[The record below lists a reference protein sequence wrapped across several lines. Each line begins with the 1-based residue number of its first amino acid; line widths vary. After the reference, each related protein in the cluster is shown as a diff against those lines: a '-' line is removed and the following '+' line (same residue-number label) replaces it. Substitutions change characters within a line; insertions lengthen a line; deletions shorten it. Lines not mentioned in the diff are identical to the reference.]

1 MTAAPYILI
10 LAMLAHSADSLLQKY
25 VDIAL
30 QNNPA
35 LQAIQKKYEAA
46 EKKVAGVGTL
56 DYPKL
61 DMGFYTSKDEIEM
74 NGILGNISIMQMF
87 NWPGTQKAFQS
98 EAKAMAKMQTII
110 LSKTKDSLAAQ
121 VKISWHNLCMINL
134 KIKYMQENLDLMKQM
149 EKLASA
155 ELVTGKGF
163 AELLEI
169 QEEILEMD
177 YEIEAMKLEL
187 ASLSI
192 AFNTMLNMPQT
203 SEILLADSITL
214 QIFDFEKK
222 SEPPMISMIGTESE
236 IFKAQRDMS
245 KAMGN
250 PMFGLGI
257 QYKREFEKGMF
268 MAMASLTLPIWRAK
282 TNASLQENELQA
294 EASQKM
300 LIDARNNLEA
310 ERAMAKSNLQ
320 NLSKKMT
327 LYKQQRELAESS
339 QKIALQN
346 FSAGKGMLSDILQI
360 NKKLL
365 NYRVMELETAT
376 EYNKAVAQAEVLF

>member
-1 MTAAPYILI
+1 MTTAPYILI
-10 LAMLAHSADSLLQKY
+10 LVALAYSADSLLQKY

-35 LQAIQKKYEAA
+35 LQALQKKYEAT
-46 EKKVAGVGTL
+46 EKKIAGIGTL

-61 DMGFYTSKDEIEM
+61 DMGFYTSKEEIEM
-74 NGILGNISIMQMF
+74 NGILGNVSIMQMF
-87 NWPGTQKAFQS
+87 NWPGTQKIFQS

-110 LSKTKDSLAAQ
+110 LNKTKDSLAAQ
-121 VKISWHNLCMINL
+121 VKIGWHNLSMINL
-134 KIKYMQENLDLMKQM
+134 KIKYMQENLDLMRQM
-149 EKLASA
+149 EKLANA
-155 ELVTGKGF
+155 ELITGKGL

-187 ASLSI
+187 VSLNI
-192 AFNTMLNMPQT
+192 AFNSMLNIPQT

-222 SEPPMISMIGTESE
+222 TEPPMISMIGTESE
-236 IFKAQRDMS
+236 IFKAQREMS
-245 KAMGN
+245 KVMGR
-250 PMFGLGI
+250 PMFGIGI
-257 QYKREFEKGMF
+257 QYKKEIEKGMF
-268 MAMASLTLPIWRAK
+268 MAMVSLTLPIWRTK
-282 TNASLQENELQA
+282 TNAALLENELQA
-294 EASQKM
+294 EASQRM
-300 LIDARNNLEA
+300 LMDARNNLEA

-320 NLSKKMT
+320 NLDKKIT
-327 LYKQQRELAESS
+327 LYKRQKELAESS
-339 QKIALQN
+339 KKIALQN

-365 NYRVMELETAT
+365 SYAIMELETAT
-376 EYNKAVAQAEVLF
+376 EYNKTVAQTETLF

>member
-1 MTAAPYILI
+1 MTIAPYILI
-10 LAMLAHSADSLLQKY
+10 LAALAYSADSLLQKY
-25 VDIAL
+25 VDIAM
-30 QNNPA
+30 QNNPV

-74 NGILGNISIMQMF
+74 NGIVGNVSIMQMF
-87 NWPGTQKAFQS
+87 NWPGTQKVFQS
-98 EAKAMAKMQTII
+98 EAKAMAKMQTIV
-110 LSKTKDSLAAQ
+110 LNKTKDSLATQ
-121 VKISWHNLCMINL
+121 VKISWHNLCMIDL
-134 KIKYMQENLDLMKQM
+134 KIKYMQENLNLMKQM
-149 EKLASA
+149 EKLAQT
-155 ELVTGKGF
+155 ELITGKGL

-177 YEIEAMKLEL
+177 YEIEAMKQEL
-187 ASLSI
+187 ASLNI
-192 AFNTMLNMPQT
+192 AFNSVLNVPQQ
-203 SEILLADSITL
+203 SEILLADTITL

-236 IFKAQRDMS
+236 IFKAQRDMN
-245 KAMGN
+245 KIMGY

-257 QYKREFEKGMF
+257 QYKKEMEKGMF

-282 TNASLQENELQA
+282 TNAALQENELQA

-300 LIDARNNLEA
+300 LMDARNNLEA

-320 NLSKKMT
+320 NLNKKIT
-327 LYKQQRELAESS
+327 LYKQQKELAESS

-365 NYRVMELETAT
+365 YYTIMELETAT
-376 EYNKAVAQAEVLF
+376 EYNKAVAQTEILF